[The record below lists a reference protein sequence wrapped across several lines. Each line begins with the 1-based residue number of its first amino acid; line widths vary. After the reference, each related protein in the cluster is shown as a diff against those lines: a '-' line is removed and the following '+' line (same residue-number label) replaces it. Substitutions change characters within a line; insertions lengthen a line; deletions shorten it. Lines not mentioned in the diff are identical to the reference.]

1 MSFLYYVPS
10 IYYVT
15 ADKIY
20 QYINYQQ
27 GHKVIRMNPEPNI
40 FIRLSNFFTEPTK
53 IIDEIYLGSAFNA
66 CNSNQLSID
75 DTKVVLKIDTGGMEK
90 KFSDIGKTKVA
101 EDDISSAVNKLKN
114 MKGK

>member
-27 GHKVIRMNPEPNI
+27 GHEVVRMNPEPNI
-40 FIRLSNFFTEPTK
+40 FIRLSNRSGFRQSTRTFIRSLYINTSFK
-53 IIDEIYLGSAFNA
+53 CCL
-66 CNSNQLSID
+66 NS
-75 DTKVVLKIDTGGMEK
+75 
-90 KFSDIGKTKVA
+90 
-101 EDDISSAVNKLKN
+101 SS
-114 MKGK
+114 G